1 MDLLLVKLIFTMRL
15 DSGLRDPH
23 ALFHLKNPFEEA
35 FRKNACLYLGRC
47 DRCSFRDGCTYRSV
61 FAQELSADPSVVK
74 RHQKPPL
81 PFAFQIPLP
90 SHPLTKGDEFELG
103 LVLVGRAAGLVDDFR
118 EAVALLFRP
127 DKPGAIPTASIV
139 RVESVGCS
147 GFLSLL
153 ATGEGSP
160 SPAGLAT
167 ISLDDLIAMN
177 TLPSDRIGIR
187 LLTPLCTLS
196 DGKPVTEFSF
206 SSFIRP
212 LLRRISSLSY
222 YYYGSIL
229 DLDYKR
235 LTGISGSI
243 ETLKSDF
250 HWVERHK
257 GSPCGIVGTGTLV
270 GDLADFH
277 PVLLLGEYLQCGKG
291 AAFGMGRYELIRI

>member
-1 MDLLLVKLIFTMRL
+1 MDLLLVKLIFTIRL
-15 DSGLRDPH
+15 ESGLCDPR
-23 ALFHLKNPFEEA
+23 ALFPLKNPFEEA
-35 FRKNACLYLGRC
+35 FRTTACSYPGRC
-47 DRCSFRDGCTYRSV
+47 DVCTLRDGCTYRSV
-61 FAQELSADPSVVK
+61 FAQELSADPAVVK
-74 RHQKPPL
+74 RYQKPPL
-81 PFAFQIPLP
+81 PFAFQVPLP
-90 SHPLTKGDEFELG
+90 SHPLTTGDEFELG
-103 LVLVGRAAGLVDDFR
+103 LVLVGRAAGLVEDFR
-118 EAVALLFRP
+118 KAVARLFRP
-127 DKPGAIPTASIV
+127 DKSGAIPTASIV

-147 GFLSLL
+147 GFRSLL

-167 ISLDDLIAMN
+167 ISFDDLIAMN

-196 DGKPVTEFSF
+196 DGKQVTEFSF

-243 ETLKSDF
+243 ETLESDF
-250 HWVERHK
+250 CWVERQK
-257 GSPCGIVGTGTLV
+257 GSPCGILGTGTLV
-270 GDLADFH
+270 GDLTDFH
-277 PVLLLGEYLQCGKG
+277 PALLLGEYLQCGKG
-291 AAFGMGRYELIRI
+291 AAFGMGRYELIR